1 MNYKINIKCDIKNA
15 NEELNILNLLQENYK
30 IETIQDI
37 SFYL

>member
-1 MNYKINIKCDIKNA
+1 MKKEEKK
-15 NEELNILNLLQENYK
+15 ELNILDLLQENYK